1 MILRATASS
10 SLNPGRNALPFVG
23 LSNMLDG
30 IATKEKVG
38 RAIL

>member
-1 MILRATASS
+1 M
-10 SLNPGRNALPFVG
+10 SLFFEYPARFRLLHAHLVG